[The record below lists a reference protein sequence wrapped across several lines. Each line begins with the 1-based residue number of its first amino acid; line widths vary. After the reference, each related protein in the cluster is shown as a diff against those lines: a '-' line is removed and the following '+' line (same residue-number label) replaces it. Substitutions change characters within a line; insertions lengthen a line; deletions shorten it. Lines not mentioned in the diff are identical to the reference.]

1 MTRGTTDGQRRRRG
15 GTDGRWNEQDWGTPR
30 NGGKNM
36 NTKSSLAHRLRLRC
50 ILSINKSLKRSPLTR
65 IRWIG
70 VDGKIGLL
78 ETSLMPFFAGLID
91 ANDSAKSDTGGK
103 ELCAHA
109 MRETDGRRGEGVGK
123 RASHFIRWR

>member
-1 MTRGTTDGQRRRRG
+1 
-15 GTDGRWNEQDWGTPR
+15 
-30 NGGKNM
+30 M

-50 ILSINKSLKRSPLTR
+50 ILSINKSLERSPLTR

-78 ETSLMPFFAGLID
+78 ETPLLPFFAGLID

-109 MRETDGRRGEGVGK
+109 TRETDGRRGSRK
-123 RASHFIRWR
+123 ASEPLHQMEMICLCLR